1 MGTTRGFIRSCHS
14 LSQWPSQNAQD
25 IAKSREWTTDQ
36 LKAKLKIPD
45 LLFNAWI
52 EGDAHWRIN
61 GEGNSACAEQV
72 GGRADCKLNQGE
84 GDVAQLSGR
93 NKDSVA
99 FQDGGRE
106 NAEEKGG
113 EGLAALENS
122 LELMESEVC
131 HSSFCI
137 VYIFR

>member
-36 LKAKLKIPD
+36 LKAELKIPD

-52 EGDAHWRIN
+52 EGDTHWGI
-61 GEGNSACAEQV
+61 
-72 GGRADCKLNQGE
+72 
-84 GDVAQLSGR
+84 
-93 NKDSVA
+93 KDSVA

-113 EGLAALENS
+113 EGLAALGNS

-137 VYIFR
+137 VYIFC

>member
-1 MGTTRGFIRSCHS
+1 MGTTRGFIRSCQS

-36 LKAKLKIPD
+36 LKAELKIPD

-52 EGDAHWRIN
+52 EGDTHWGI
-61 GEGNSACAEQV
+61 
-72 GGRADCKLNQGE
+72 
-84 GDVAQLSGR
+84 
-93 NKDSVA
+93 KDSVA

-122 LELMESEVC
+122 LELMESEVLM
-131 HSSFCI
+131 SFLVLYCLYFSLI
-137 VYIFR
+137 LPCSLFIFCMR